1 MEKPTNIPRLGY
13 RALPVVLFEGKQYFA
28 DLRLNEFR
36 PVQGLLESI
45 PFDSEE
51 GKVMCRNTGMV
62 TCKSCGMSFLI
73 SMAYEEEPLRCMRCF
88 NLLKPLS
95 SE

>member
-1 MEKPTNIPRLGY
+1 MEKTTSIPRLGY

-36 PVQGLLESI
+36 PVGAFESI
-45 PFDSEE
+45 PFESEE
-51 GKVMCRNTGMV
+51 GKVMCSSAGII
-62 TCKSCGMSFLI
+62 TCKSCGMSVLI
-73 SMAYEEEPLRCMRCF
+73 SMAHEDHPLRCMQCF
-88 NLLKPLS
+88 SSVKPLS

>member
-1 MEKPTNIPRLGY
+1 MEKMTNIPRLGY
-13 RALPVVLFEGKQYFA
+13 RALPIVLFNGKQYFA

-45 PFDSEE
+45 PFD
-51 GKVMCRNTGMV
+51 GKKGRIMCSSAGVV
-62 TCKSCGMSFLI
+62 TCKSCRMSVLI

-88 NLLKPLS
+88 NLLKPSS